1 MISSAL
7 HLALFRGHSIRWL
20 WSPYLFVGDVFRKHN
35 RLLAP
40 IFRRKFTEHTFFFF
54 SLKASEAYFLYI
66 YFTPIK
72 LCHLHSHSSSET
84 TWVSPES
91 SSMSSLKLNN
101 FPLSLSLSTEVVQFH
116 MPPLLKDA
124 SFFQLVS
131 DCSMSCVYS
140 GDYSEGGEKAQILHF
155 LTMNLLVWSTNM
167 RFSDGGKF

>member
-101 FPLSLSLSTEVVQFH
+101 FPLSLSLSTEVVQFPH
-116 MPPLLKDA
+116 A
-124 SFFQLVS
+124 SIIKRCLFLSVGVWLQRELCLFRGLFWRWRESS
-131 DCSMSCVYS
+131 DSSFSNNEPIGLINKY
-140 GDYSEGGEKAQILHF
+140 EILR
-155 LTMNLLVWSTNM
+155 WW
-167 RFSDGGKF
+167 